1 MTESDIIFAK
11 PLGCYVEIVHNEK
24 LRSIRFLKNKENLK
38 ERKTQEISFEL
49 ERYFKGE
56 KIDFSGEFDTSHLSS
71 FAQKVLEETRKI
83 RYGTTITYSGLA
95 RKTGTSPR
103 ATGRALAINP
113 IPIVIPC
120 HRVVAKH
127 GIGGYSAG
135 IDIKT
140 RLLELEESNNL

>member
-1 MTESDIIFAK
+1 MIEDIIFAK
-11 PLGCYVEIVHNEK
+11 PLGCYVKIDYNEK
-24 LRSIRFLKNKENLK
+24 LHSIKFLRSKENLK
-38 ERKTQEISFEL
+38 ERKTQEITFEL

-56 KIDFSGEFDTSHLSS
+56 KIDFSGEFDLSCLS
-71 FAQKVLEETRKI
+71 PFAQKVLEETRKI
-83 RYGTTITYSGLA
+83 GYGRTVTYAELA
-95 RKTGTSPR
+95 RAACTSPR
-103 ATGRALAINP
+103 AAGRALAINP

-140 RLLELEESNNL
+140 RLLELESIKL